1 MKTNKR
7 RAKKDAYRPVA
18 GSPLRDLAE
27 SIAEDLFGGANRL
40 VCEEQGETINRR
52 GWSKKCMADR
62 ISNRIHDALMLK
74 ANAPAEIQKAGQR

>member
-7 RAKKDAYRPVA
+7 RAKKDAYRAVD

-40 VCEEQGETINRR
+40 VCEDQGETINRR

-62 ISNRIHDALMLK
+62 ICNRIHDALMLR
-74 ANAPAEIQKAGQR
+74 ANAAHDFLKGQR

>member
-1 MKTNKR
+1 M
-7 RAKKDAYRPVA
+7 A

-40 VCEEQGETINRR
+40 VFEEQGETINRR

-62 ISNRIHDALMLK
+62 ICNRIHDALMLK
-74 ANAPAEIQKAGQR
+74 ANNRAQISASDNLPPVVGTDDGATQ